1 MNANPEPSTPQFP
14 NVSHFKPLEEKS
26 KSPNFRPLNLVTETP
41 KLRYM
46 HLHGVVHSDV
56 KPENVYMSPS
66 GLLKLGDFGL
76 VRDVEAGAGSDDGED
91 GDRRYL
97 ALEALSPGADLQVEE
112 EIRAYTHPC
121 IDACSLLSCFADTC
135 TQAADMF
142 ALGAT
147 AYELASASRL
157 PETGPDYAAI
167 RASPQAPASLPPEL
181 GALIKALMDP
191 DPSQRPTARQVL
203 DNEALIS
210 MVMLPGPQ
218 PWARDTIPVQYVV
231 CLVRMCTTE

>member
-1 MNANPEPSTPQFP
+1 ME
-14 NVSHFKPLEEKS
+14 
-26 KSPNFRPLNLVTETP
+26 RTET
-41 KLRYM
+41 
-46 HLHGVVHSDV
+46 GDT
-56 KPENVYMSPS
+56 SPS
-66 GLLKLGDFGL
+66 KPCHQALTFRLKKKS
-76 VRDVEAGAGSDDGED
+76 EH
-91 GDRRYL
+91 
-97 ALEALSPGADLQVEE
+97 
-112 EIRAYTHPC
+112 THPC
-121 IDACSLLSCFADTC
+121 IDACSVLSCFADTC

-218 PWARDTIPVQYVV
+218 PWARDTIPVQYITVW
-231 CLVRMCTTE
+231 CACAPQSDVRPCISCACVGEVNPKP